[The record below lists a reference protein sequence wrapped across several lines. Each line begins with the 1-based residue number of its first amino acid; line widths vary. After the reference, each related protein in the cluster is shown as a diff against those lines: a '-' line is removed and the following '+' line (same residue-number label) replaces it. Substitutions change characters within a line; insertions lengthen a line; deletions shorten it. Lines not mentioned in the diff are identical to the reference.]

1 MKDYQGN
8 ELEHG
13 DLVTVILFAGTGPK
27 LGLAYVSEVKTNNI
41 HGWMLRLL
49 EDPKWAVKYVQ
60 EQVTLH
66 STEYRG
72 VTFDHLRKIFYPETE
87 LEVEDV

>member
-13 DLVTVILFAGTGPK
+13 DLVTVILYAADGPK
-27 LGLAYVSEVKTNNI
+27 MGLAYVSEIKTNNT
-41 HGWMLRLL
+41 HDWMLRLL
-49 EDPKWAVKYVQ
+49 EDPKWAIRYVSA

-72 VTFDHLRKIFYPETE
+72 VTFDHLRKIFYPEA
-87 LEVEDV
+87 EVENV